1 MVNKE
6 KMGKAKKFQKINKKL
21 QKFGKKFDKKFQ
33 KFEKIDKL
41 SVCVTKEKEDKT
53 NLKKQEQ

>member
-21 QKFGKKFDKKFQ
+21 QKFGKKFDEKFQ
-33 KFEKIDKL
+33 KFEKIDEL
-41 SVCVTKEKEDKT
+41 SVSATKEKEDKT
-53 NLKKQEQ
+53 NLQKHEQ